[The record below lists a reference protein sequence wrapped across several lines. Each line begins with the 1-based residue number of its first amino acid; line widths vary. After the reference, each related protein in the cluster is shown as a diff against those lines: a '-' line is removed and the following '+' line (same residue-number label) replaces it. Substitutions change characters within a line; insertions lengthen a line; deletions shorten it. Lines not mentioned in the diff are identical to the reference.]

1 MGQLLTAW
9 ARRRNTPASGWGAA
23 YAARSGWRCAAAA
36 LLRFVGGPLL
46 ALFSSIWDDLTAPAR
61 RFASGVRHM
70 RDAARAEAQAGGSGK
85 RAGFAYFKNGVH
97 AYRHLIGGALR
108 YLMPAAALCVLVF
121 TVQEVLGSS
130 FSLGVSYSGDFL
142 VFIENEGVWDS
153 AEKMVQE
160 RVMAS
165 EGAKVEWDEHPVF
178 ELRIVDPAGFASW
191 TPPPAPAPAT
201 WWTRSSRHPQ
211 TRS

>member
-1 MGQLLTAW
+1 MQWASCSTLRGHAGGLHLHPAGARHTRRVPAGV
-9 ARRRNTPASGWGAA
+9 ARRGRAAALWAARCWRCFPASGTTLRPRRVVLPAA
-23 YAARSGWRCAAAA
+23 CAICATPRGRKPRRAAAA
-36 LLRFVGGPLL
+36 SGPVL
-46 ALFSSIWDDLTAPAR
+46 P
-61 RFASGVRHM
+61 
-70 RDAARAEAQAGGSGK
+70 
-85 RAGFAYFKNGVH
+85 YFKNGVH

-121 TVQEVLGSS
+121 TVQEVLGPSFAGRELQRRLSLYSS
-130 FSLGVSYSGDFL
+130 KMKAFG
-142 VFIENEGVWDS
+142 IPPK
-153 AEKMVQE
+153 KMVQE

-178 ELRIVDPAGFASW
+178 ELRIVDP
-191 TPPPAPAPAT
+191 PPAPAPAT